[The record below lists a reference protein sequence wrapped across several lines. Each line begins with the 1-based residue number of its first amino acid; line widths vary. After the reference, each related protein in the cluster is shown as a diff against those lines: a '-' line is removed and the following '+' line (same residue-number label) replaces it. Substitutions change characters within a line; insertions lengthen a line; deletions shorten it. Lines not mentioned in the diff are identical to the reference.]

1 MPADPPRFS
10 FGLRAKVL
18 LLSSALLLI
27 PWLGYRFIAD
37 LDLLLREGQERALAD
52 TARAIATVIRD
63 RPSLLRSR
71 PAGSQEGGPSA
82 ELVPA
87 LQKPIALD
95 GNIGDW
101 IGQGADVRAY
111 GGEQLIE
118 LHGTWN
124 AASLS
129 FSHALGRFDGQ
140 LYAFFE
146 VTDDHVVYCPAD
158 GLRADACDQL
168 RVSIAGDAARYIVA
182 AAAPGPIT
190 ALRVAPGAQGK
201 AAPEPRIAGVWRET
215 ANGYTI
221 EIRLP
226 AKAIGRPAFAVV
238 DVDDPVTRQ
247 VSAVISTPQARGEE
261 TEPAAFSAAPE
272 LQQLAESIAQP
283 NSRIWIVDRE
293 RRVVLGAAPPV
304 PEAAARDS
312 QDHGP
317 RRNPWQVIEDAL
329 FRPLYRL
336 LFSPSTAGYDEALIA
351 GQRLEGREI
360 DDALAGKAGA
370 RPLPLRDADTVLV
383 SAAHPIAFDGGI
395 VGAVV
400 ARQTTQAIGDIR
412 EHALERLLTVT
423 LAAFALV
430 AVTLFLYASRIAARI
445 RRLRDEADQ
454 ALDPAGRIRRPIS
467 GSRAGDELGDLS
479 RSFSQVLERLA
490 QYTDYLENMAR
501 RLGHELRTPIGIVRS
516 SLDNLRLRA
525 LPEEVL
531 VYLERAEAGLARLNT
546 ILTRMSEANRL
557 EQIMKQ
563 SEREQFDLKQVISG
577 CVEGYRSAYPSQDLR
592 LIAPEAPMLLTGV
605 PDLIA
610 QLLDKLI
617 ENAVDFSAQD
627 TPIEIEL
634 AGEATNVTLRVRN
647 EGPPLPA
654 EMAGRLFESMVSVRG
669 EKAGDAPH
677 LGLGLYI
684 VHLIAL
690 FHHGQVQAANRDDGK
705 GVQITVR
712 LPRYVSDPA

>member
-1 MPADPPRFS
+1 MPPDPPRFS

-37 LDLLLREGQERALAD
+37 LELLLRESQERALAD
-52 TARAIATVIRD
+52 TARAIANVIRE
-63 RPSLLRSR
+63 RPSLLRSQ
-71 PAGSQEGGPSA
+71 PAGGQEGGASA
-82 ELVPA
+82 ELVPV
-87 LQKPIALD
+87 LQKPIVLD
-95 GNIGDW
+95 GDVGDW

-124 AASLS
+124 ATSLS
-129 FSHALGRFDGQ
+129 FSHALGKFNGQ

-158 GLRADACDQL
+158 GLRAGACDQL
-168 RVSIAGDAARYIVA
+168 RISIAGDAARYIVA
-182 AAAPGPIT
+182 AAAPGPVT

-201 AAPEPRIAGVWRET
+201 VSPEPRIAGVWRET

-226 AKAIGRPAFAVV
+226 AKAVGRPGFAVV
-238 DVDDPVTRQ
+238 DVDDPGTRR
-247 VSAVISTPQARGEE
+247 VSAVISTPEARGEAR
-261 TEPAAFSAAPE
+261 EPAAFNAAPE
-272 LQQLAESIAQP
+272 LQHLAESIAQP
-283 NSRIWIVDRE
+283 NSRIWIIDRE
-293 RRVVLGAAPPV
+293 RHVVLDAGPPV
-304 PEAAARDS
+304 TEAAAFGP
-312 QDHGP
+312 QDRGP
-317 RRNPWQVIEDAL
+317 QRNPWQVIEDAL

-336 LFSPSTAGYDEALIA
+336 IFSPSDAGSEEALIA
-351 GQRLEGREI
+351 GPLLEGQEI

-370 RPLPLRDADTVLV
+370 RPLPLHNAGSVLV

-395 VGAVV
+395 IGAVV
-400 ARQTTQAIGDIR
+400 VRQTTQAIGDIR
-412 EHALERLLTVT
+412 QRALERLFAVT
-423 LAAFALV
+423 LGAFALV
-430 AVTLFLYASRIAARI
+430 ALTLFLYASRIAARI
-445 RRLRDEADQ
+445 RRLRDEANQ
-454 ALDPAGRIRRPIS
+454 AIDPAGRIRRPIS

-490 QYTDYLENMAR
+490 QYTDYLESMAR

-516 SLDNLRLRA
+516 SLDNLRLRT
-525 LPEEVL
+525 LPEEAL

-563 SEREQFDLKQVISG
+563 SEREQFDLRQVVSG

-592 LIAPEAPMLLTGV
+592 LIAPGAPVLLTGV

-617 ENAVDFSAQD
+617 ENAVDFSLEG

-634 AGEATNVTLRVRN
+634 AGEATSVTLRVRN
-647 EGPPLPA
+647 EGPPLPT

-705 GVQITVR
+705 GVEITVR